1 LPSLFEARRRLPT
14 SATAYFDVRATKPGL
29 FRPRRDGD
37 LDLLPF
43 LIVSRPL
50 PCGSGDT
57 RRAAHRPMAKTPVL
71 VPLGCPSLPNR
82 DVSAVAPPPRLAPTE
97 HSEDRRARVGG
108 PSEGRVPWRMQRSLV
123 RALGA
128 CAWSR
133 MLTAFPSSASSGH
146 PLSSARH
153 LSREDTLERRRT
165 DLGPRSDDA
174 PRREPPSRKP
184 GCLQPPRHAKDEINA
199 ERLLPPA
206 FAPALSLTPPALGP
220 LFWRRT
226 VLLMGIARSRY
237 GHPRVRDRF
246 ESADTF
252 FTRWNYRAWD

>member
-1 LPSLFEARRRLPT
+1 VTRGEPRTVRWQRPQCWFLSVARVCPTVMSPPSPHLRGLRLR
-14 SATAYFDVRATKPGL
+14 SIVRI
-29 FRPRRDGD
+29 D
-37 LDLLPF
+37 
-43 LIVSRPL
+43 
-50 PCGSGDT
+50 
-57 RRAAHRPMAKTPVL
+57 AH
-71 VPLGCPSLPNR
+71 G
-82 DVSAVAPPPRLAPTE
+82 
-97 HSEDRRARVGG
+97 SEDRAKDA
-108 PSEGRVPWRMQRSLV
+108 SPWRMQRSLV

-226 VLLMGIARSRY
+226 VLLMGIARSRC

-246 ESADTF
+246 ESADPF
-252 FTRWNYRAWD
+252 FTRWNCRAWD